1 MTVKQHNASL
11 ILYNLYYVRS
21 CDKTLPTTVYVN
33 ISRIHLS
40 CGLMFISIRK
50 TLIKNAV
57 GLVTNNIRYV
67 IIVCFK
73 TPYTSDT
80 V

>member
-1 MTVKQHNASL
+1 MKQHNASV
-11 ILYNLYYVRS
+11 ILYSLYYARS
-21 CDKTLPTTVYVN
+21 CDKILPMTVYAN
-33 ISRIHLS
+33 NRIHLS

-57 GLVTNNIRYV
+57 GLVTNNVRYV
-67 IIVCFK
+67 IIFCFK
-73 TPYTSDT
+73 TPYSSDT